1 MRTLTVKEAAQ
12 ALGVSV
18 RTVQH
23 RLNTGELKGKR
34 TPNQYG
40 VSEWRVWPNK
50 EIMERLSPGK
60 SFDEIDFSAP
70 SEEFLGGDSS
80 AVIDAEAIEGERD
93 NFDGPSLRTIV
104 RELTQ
109 QFSEQ
114 LSREKSVVAQL
125 QRDLEDKERQLKL
138 LPDFQKQAEEERKAA
153 ELKELE
159 AEALRKQIEAMNAV
173 KTESEESQR
182 RAEEEIQLLKVEKE
196 AAAKLLE
203 QENEKLKQT
212 AEESKAAKDAEIKA
226 LENRLSEIDEYKRK
240 SEASQRLAEEELKRL
255 RDEKEAQATAV
266 QEQLQALSATVQE
279 LTKPKPSWW
288 QKLFGPPAAE

>member
-23 RLNTGELKGKR
+23 RLSTGELKGKR

-60 SFDEIDFSAP
+60 SFEELDFSAP
-70 SEEFLGGDSS
+70 LAEEFQGGDSS
-80 AVIDAEAIEGERD
+80 AVVDAETVESGRD
-93 NFDGPSLRTIV
+93 DGNEPSLRTIV

-114 LSREKSVVAQL
+114 LSREKSIVAQL
-125 QRDLEDKERQLKL
+125 QRDLEDKDRQLKL
-138 LPDFQKQAEEERKAA
+138 LPDFQKQAEDQRKEA

-159 AEALRKQIEAMNAV
+159 SIALRKQVEALKN
-173 KTESEESQR
+173 
-182 RAEEEIQLLKVEKE
+182 EEEAKQAELSRLAKLEAEVVPSLAAQTEAKE
-196 AAAKLLE
+196 AEVAKLQSDLEAKEAEAKELEAENERLKQKADEAALNAAKLEQLE
-203 QENEKLKQT
+203 KEIFQLKQ
-212 AEESKAAKDAEIKA
+212 
-226 LENRLSEIDEYKRK
+226 
-240 SEASQRLAEEELKRL
+240 
-255 RDEKEAQATAV
+255 
-266 QEQLQALSATVQE
+266 
-279 LTKPKPSWW
+279 PKPSFW
-288 QKLFGPPAAE
+288 KRLFMPGGGAES

>member
-23 RLNTGELKGKR
+23 RLSTGELKGKR

-60 SFDEIDFSAP
+60 TFEELDFSAP
-70 SEEFLGGDSS
+70 TEEFQGGDSS
-80 AVIDAEAIEGERD
+80 AVVDAEAVESPRED
-93 NFDGPSLRTIV
+93 VDEPSLRTIV

-114 LSREKSVVAQL
+114 LSREKSIVAQL
-125 QRDLEDKERQLKL
+125 QRDLEDKDRQLKL
-138 LPDFQKQAEEERKAA
+138 LPDFQKQAEDQRKEA

-159 AEALRKQIEAMNAV
+159 SIALRKQVEAL
-173 KTESEESQR
+173 KSEEESQKAEIAR
-182 RAEEEIQLLKVEKE
+182 LAKLEAEVVPSLAAQTEANEAELAKLQSDLEIAQKDREAKEEQARALEAENEKLKEKAKEATLSAAKLEQLEKEIQLLK
-196 AAAKLLE
+196 
-203 QENEKLKQT
+203 Q
-212 AEESKAAKDAEIKA
+212 
-226 LENRLSEIDEYKRK
+226 
-240 SEASQRLAEEELKRL
+240 
-255 RDEKEAQATAV
+255 
-266 QEQLQALSATVQE
+266 
-279 LTKPKPSWW
+279 PKPSFWK
-288 QKLFGPPAAE
+288 KLFTPGGGAES

>member
-23 RLNTGELKGKR
+23 RLSTGELKGKR

-60 SFDEIDFSAP
+60 SFEELDFSAP
-70 SEEFLGGDSS
+70 QEEFQGGDSS
-80 AVIDAEAIEGERD
+80 AVVDAETVESGRD
-93 NFDGPSLRTIV
+93 DLDEPSLRTIV
-104 RELTQ
+104 RELTI

-114 LSREKSVVAQL
+114 LSREKSIVAQL

-138 LPDFQKQAEEERKAA
+138 LPDFQKQAEDQRKEA

-159 AEALRKQIEAMNAV
+159 SIALRKQVEALKN
-173 KTESEESQR
+173 
-182 RAEEEIQLLKVEKE
+182 EEEAKQAEIARLAKLEAEVMPSLAAQTEAKEAEVAKLQSDLETARQEKE
-196 AAAKLLE
+196 AKEEQARALEAENERLKQKAEEATLSAAKLEQLE
-203 QENEKLKQT
+203 KEILQLKQP
-212 AEESKAAKDAEIKA
+212 
-226 LENRLSEIDEYKRK
+226 R
-240 SEASQRLAEEELKRL
+240 
-255 RDEKEAQATAV
+255 
-266 QEQLQALSATVQE
+266 
-279 LTKPKPSWW
+279 PSWW
-288 QKLFGPPAAE
+288 QKLFMPTSMGQDG

>member
-60 SFDEIDFSAP
+60 SFEELDFSAP
-70 SEEFLGGDSS
+70 QEEFMGGDSS
-80 AVIDAEAIEGERD
+80 AVIDAEAVESGRD
-93 NFDGPSLRTIV
+93 DSDEPSLRTIV

-114 LSREKSVVAQL
+114 LSREKSIVAQL
-125 QRDLEDKERQLKL
+125 QRDLEDKDRQLKL
-138 LPDFQKQAEEERKAA
+138 LPDFQKQAEDRRKEA

-159 AEALRKQIEAMNAV
+159 SIALRKQVEALKSEEEAKEAEIARLAKLETELVPSLAAQKEAIEAEVIKLQSDLDIARKEQEAKAEQSRALEAENERLRQ
-173 KTESEESQR
+173 K
-182 RAEEEIQLLKVEKE
+182 AEEAILS
-196 AAAKLLE
+196 AAKLEQLE
-203 QENEKLKQT
+203 KEIQQLKQ
-212 AEESKAAKDAEIKA
+212 
-226 LENRLSEIDEYKRK
+226 
-240 SEASQRLAEEELKRL
+240 
-255 RDEKEAQATAV
+255 
-266 QEQLQALSATVQE
+266 
-279 LTKPKPSWW
+279 PKPSFW
-288 QKLFGPPAAE
+288 KRLFMPGGGQES

>member
-23 RLNTGELKGKR
+23 RLSTGELKGKR

-60 SFDEIDFSAP
+60 TFEELDFSAP
-70 SEEFLGGDSS
+70 TEEFQGGDSS
-80 AVIDAEAIEGERD
+80 AVVDAEAVESPRED
-93 NFDGPSLRTIV
+93 VDEPSLRTIV

-114 LSREKSVVAQL
+114 LSREKSIVAQL
-125 QRDLEDKERQLKL
+125 QRDLEDKDRQLKL
-138 LPDFQKQAEEERKAA
+138 LPDFQKQAEDQRKEA

-159 AEALRKQIEAMNAV
+159 SIALRKQVEAL
-173 KTESEESQR
+173 KSEEESQKAEIAR
-182 RAEEEIQLLKVEKE
+182 LAKLEAEVVPSLEAQTEANEAELAKLQSDLEIAQKDREAKEEQARALEAENEKLKEKAKEATLSAAKLEQLEKEIQLLK
-196 AAAKLLE
+196 
-203 QENEKLKQT
+203 Q
-212 AEESKAAKDAEIKA
+212 
-226 LENRLSEIDEYKRK
+226 
-240 SEASQRLAEEELKRL
+240 
-255 RDEKEAQATAV
+255 
-266 QEQLQALSATVQE
+266 
-279 LTKPKPSWW
+279 PKPSFWK
-288 QKLFGPPAAE
+288 KLFTPGGGAES

>member
-1 MRTLTVKEAAQ
+1 VRTLTVKEAAQ

-60 SFDEIDFSAP
+60 TFEELDFSAP
-70 SEEFLGGDSS
+70 QEEFQGGDSS
-80 AVIDAEAIEGERD
+80 AVVDAETVESAREDSDE
-93 NFDGPSLRTIV
+93 PSLRTIV

-109 QFSEQ
+109 QFAEQ
-114 LSREKSVVAQL
+114 LSREKSIVAQL

-138 LPDFQKQAEEERKAA
+138 LPDFQKQAEDQRKEA

-159 AEALRKQIEAMNAV
+159 SIALRKQVEALKN
-173 KTESEESQR
+173 
-182 RAEEEIQLLKVEKE
+182 EEEAKQAEIARLAKLEAEVVPSLAAQTEAKEAEVAKLQSDLEIARKEKE
-196 AAAKLLE
+196 AKEEEARALEADNERLKQKVEEATLSAAKLE
-203 QENEKLKQT
+203 QL
-212 AEESKAAKDAEIKA
+212 
-226 LENRLSEIDEYKRK
+226 
-240 SEASQRLAEEELKRL
+240 
-255 RDEKEAQATAV
+255 EKEIQ
-266 QEQLQALSATVQE
+266 QLK
-279 LTKPKPSWW
+279 KPKPSIW
-288 QKLFGPPAAE
+288 QRLFMPAGGQEG

>member
-60 SFDEIDFSAP
+60 TFEEIDFSAP
-70 SEEFLGGDSS
+70 QEEFQGGDSS
-80 AVIDAEAIEGERD
+80 AVIDAEAVESRKDELD
-93 NFDGPSLRTIV
+93 EPSLRTIV

-114 LSREKSVVAQL
+114 LSREKLIVAQL
-125 QRDLEDKERQLKL
+125 QRDLEDKDRQLKL
-138 LPDFQKQAEEERKAA
+138 LPDFQKQAEDQRKEV

-159 AEALRKQIEAMNAV
+159 AIALRKQVEALKN
-173 KTESEESQR
+173 
-182 RAEEEIQLLKVEKE
+182 EEEAKQAEIVRLARLDAEVVPSLAAQNEAKEAEVTKLQSDLEKARQEKE
-196 AAAKLLE
+196 ATEEAARALE
-203 QENEKLKQT
+203 AENERLKQK
-212 AEESKAAKDAEIKA
+212 AEEA
-226 LENRLSEIDEYKRK
+226 
-240 SEASQRLAEEELKRL
+240 
-255 RDEKEAQATAV
+255 
-266 QEQLQALSATVQE
+266 ALSAARLEQLE
-279 LTKPKPSWW
+279 KEIQQLKQPKPSFWK
-288 QKLFGPPAAE
+288 KLFMPGGRQDS

>member
-23 RLNTGELKGKR
+23 RLSTGELKGKR

-60 SFDEIDFSAP
+60 TFEELDFSAP
-70 SEEFLGGDSS
+70 TEEFQGGDSS
-80 AVIDAEAIEGERD
+80 AVVDAEAVESPRED
-93 NFDGPSLRTIV
+93 VDEPSLRTIV

-114 LSREKSVVAQL
+114 LSREKSIVAQL
-125 QRDLEDKERQLKL
+125 QRDIEDKDRQLKL
-138 LPDFQKQAEEERKAA
+138 LPDFQKQAEDQRKEA

-159 AEALRKQIEAMNAV
+159 SIALRKQVEAL
-173 KTESEESQR
+173 KSEEESQKAEIAR
-182 RAEEEIQLLKVEKE
+182 LAKLEAEVVPSLAAQTEANEADLAKLQSDLEIAQKDKEAKEEQARALEAENERLKQKAKEATLSAAKLEQLEKEIQLLK
-196 AAAKLLE
+196 
-203 QENEKLKQT
+203 Q
-212 AEESKAAKDAEIKA
+212 
-226 LENRLSEIDEYKRK
+226 
-240 SEASQRLAEEELKRL
+240 
-255 RDEKEAQATAV
+255 
-266 QEQLQALSATVQE
+266 
-279 LTKPKPSWW
+279 PKPSFWK
-288 QKLFGPPAAE
+288 KLFTPGGGAES

>member
-60 SFDEIDFSAP
+60 SFEELDFSAP
-70 SEEFLGGDSS
+70 QEKFLGGDSS
-80 AVIDAEAIEGERD
+80 AVVDAETVESGMDDSDE
-93 NFDGPSLRTIV
+93 PSLRTIV
-104 RELTQ
+104 RELTR

-114 LSREKSVVAQL
+114 LSREKSIAARL
-125 QRDLEDKERQLKL
+125 QRDLEDKDRQLKL
-138 LPDFQKQAEEERKAA
+138 LPDFQKQAEDQRKEA

-159 AEALRKQIEAMNAV
+159 SIALRKQVEALKNEEEAKQAELARLAKLEAEVLPCLAAQNEAKEAEVTKLQSDLEIARKENEAKEEQGRALEAENARL
-173 KTESEESQR
+173 KQK
-182 RAEEEIQLLKVEKE
+182 AEEAILSVAKLEQLEKEIQ
-196 AAAKLLE
+196 
-203 QENEKLKQT
+203 QLKQ
-212 AEESKAAKDAEIKA
+212 
-226 LENRLSEIDEYKRK
+226 
-240 SEASQRLAEEELKRL
+240 
-255 RDEKEAQATAV
+255 
-266 QEQLQALSATVQE
+266 
-279 LTKPKPSWW
+279 PKPSFWK
-288 QKLFGPPAAE
+288 KLFMPGGGQES

>member
-60 SFDEIDFSAP
+60 NFEELDFSAP
-70 SEEFLGGDSS
+70 PEEFQGGDSS
-80 AVIDAEAIEGERD
+80 AVIDAEAIDTGGDDSDE
-93 NFDGPSLRTIV
+93 PSLRTIV

-114 LSREKSVVAQL
+114 LSREKSIVAQL
-125 QRDLEDKERQLKL
+125 QRDLEDKDRQLKL
-138 LPDFQKQAEEERKAA
+138 LPDFQKQAEDRRKET

-159 AEALRKQIEAMNAV
+159 SIALRKQVEALKSEEEAKQAEIARLAKLETEVVLSLAAQKEAIEAEVTKLQLDLDIAR
-173 KTESEESQR
+173 KEQEAKEEQAR
-182 RAEEEIQLLKVEKE
+182 ALEAENERLKQKAEEAVLS
-196 AAAKLLE
+196 AAKLEQLE
-203 QENEKLKQT
+203 KEIQQLKQ
-212 AEESKAAKDAEIKA
+212 
-226 LENRLSEIDEYKRK
+226 
-240 SEASQRLAEEELKRL
+240 
-255 RDEKEAQATAV
+255 
-266 QEQLQALSATVQE
+266 
-279 LTKPKPSWW
+279 PKPSFWK
-288 QKLFGPPAAE
+288 KLFMAGGGQES

>member
-60 SFDEIDFSAP
+60 SFEELDFSAP
-70 SEEFLGGDSS
+70 QEEFQGGDSS
-80 AVIDAEAIEGERD
+80 AVVDAEAVEGDRD
-93 NFDGPSLRTIV
+93 DLDEPSLRTIV
-104 RELTQ
+104 RELTL

-114 LSREKSVVAQL
+114 LSREKTIVAQL
-125 QRDLEDKERQLKL
+125 QRDLEDKDRQLKL
-138 LPDFQKQAEEERKAA
+138 LPDFQKQAEDQRKEA

-159 AEALRKQIEAMNAV
+159 SIALRKQVEALKNEEEASQAEIARLAKLEAEVMPSLAAQKEAQEAEVAKLQSDLEIARNEKQMREEQA
-173 KTESEESQR
+173 KTLEAENERLKQK
-182 RAEEEIQLLKVEKE
+182 AEEATLS
-196 AAAKLLE
+196 AAKLEQLE
-203 QENEKLKQT
+203 KEIQQLKQ
-212 AEESKAAKDAEIKA
+212 
-226 LENRLSEIDEYKRK
+226 
-240 SEASQRLAEEELKRL
+240 
-255 RDEKEAQATAV
+255 
-266 QEQLQALSATVQE
+266 
-279 LTKPKPSWW
+279 PKPSFWK
-288 QKLFGPPAAE
+288 KLFMPGGAQES